1 MLNYTITQ
9 AKIPLRL
16 HLLFAVMGL
25 VGVAIILIATSNFGA
40 GLTPDSIGYLAAT
53 RSLLAG
59 KGVLWYNGDPIDI
72 WPPLYPV
79 MLAIVNKVFGVDFL
93 ASVHVI
99 NAIFFGL
106 IVYLSG
112 ILFFNYL
119 VSVPSLAILGSIYV
133 LLSNSLFSVSVMAWS
148 EPVFILCVLLFILS
162 IDAYL
167 EKGDRIYFVIL
178 TLSAMLACLTRY
190 IGVTLIMSGIASILI
205 LGKTSLRNKLTFS
218 SIFAFISAFPLGL
231 WLIRNYLVGG
241 TIAGYREPSKYTV
254 FDNINF
260 TLEAIIRWFLPG
272 RLVSL
277 LSGHYLLGIIS
288 VGFVGLL
295 CILLISYSSK
305 LTVDINRLVP
315 IALFTTT
322 YLAFLIYT
330 ATKIAF
336 EQIEN
341 RYVSPVFILIVLM
354 GLLLIETL
362 WEVLKKTVKLPSQ
375 TIKRFISIAFATL
388 LLLPLSSTIV
398 NLSYWRTEGG
408 GGYNSKI
415 WRESQTIAYL
425 KNKTLQK
432 QNKIY
437 SNDPYAL
444 YLYTDIIAKTVR
456 YIKPELSSFKGSESN
471 SAKAYLIWFHD
482 SHRGY
487 FDTPDD
493 LKSIVNVLPMT
504 QLGDGTIYTIQGKK

>member
-1 MLNYTITQ
+1 MINYTITQ
-9 AKIPLRL
+9 AKIPPRL

-59 KGVLWYNGDPIDI
+59 KGVLWYKGDPIDI

-79 MLAIVNKVFGVDFL
+79 ILAIVNKVFGVDFL

-119 VSVPSLAILGSIYV
+119 VCIPSLAILGSIYV

-167 EKGDRIYFVIL
+167 EKGDRTAFLIL

-277 LSGHYLLGIIS
+277 LSGDYLLVIS

-295 CILLISYSSK
+295 CILFISYRSK
-305 LTVDINRLVP
+305 ITVDINRLVP
-315 IALFTTT
+315 IALFTTI

-341 RYVSPVFILIVLM
+341 RYVSPVFILVVLIS
-354 GLLLIETL
+354 LLLIETL
-362 WEVLKKTVKLPSQ
+362 WEVLKKTVKFSSQ
-375 TIKRFISIAFATL
+375 TIKRFITIAFATL
-388 LLLPLSSTIV
+388 LLLPLSNTIV
-398 NLSYWRTEGG
+398 NLNYWRTEGG

-425 KNKTLQK
+425 KNQPLQK

-444 YLYTDIIAKTVR
+444 YLYTDIIAKTVG
-456 YIKPELSSFKGSESN
+456 YIKRELSSFKGSESN
-471 SAKAYLIWFHD
+471 ATKAYLIWFHD
-482 SHRGY
+482 SHPGY
-487 FDTPDD
+487 FDTPDE
-493 LKSIVNVLPMT
+493 LQSIVNVSTVT

>member
-162 IDAYL
+162 IDA
-167 EKGDRIYFVIL
+167 
-178 TLSAMLACLTRY
+178 
-190 IGVTLIMSGIASILI
+190 
-205 LGKTSLRNKLTFS
+205 
-218 SIFAFISAFPLGL
+218 
-231 WLIRNYLVGG
+231 
-241 TIAGYREPSKYTV
+241 
-254 FDNINF
+254 
-260 TLEAIIRWFLPG
+260 
-272 RLVSL
+272 
-277 LSGHYLLGIIS
+277 
-288 VGFVGLL
+288 
-295 CILLISYSSK
+295 
-305 LTVDINRLVP
+305 
-315 IALFTTT
+315 
-322 YLAFLIYT
+322 
-330 ATKIAF
+330 
-336 EQIEN
+336 
-341 RYVSPVFILIVLM
+341 
-354 GLLLIETL
+354 
-362 WEVLKKTVKLPSQ
+362 
-375 TIKRFISIAFATL
+375 
-388 LLLPLSSTIV
+388 
-398 NLSYWRTEGG
+398 
-408 GGYNSKI
+408 
-415 WRESQTIAYL
+415 
-425 KNKTLQK
+425 
-432 QNKIY
+432 
-437 SNDPYAL
+437 
-444 YLYTDIIAKTVR
+444 
-456 YIKPELSSFKGSESN
+456 
-471 SAKAYLIWFHD
+471 
-482 SHRGY
+482 
-487 FDTPDD
+487 
-493 LKSIVNVLPMT
+493 
-504 QLGDGTIYTIQGKK
+504 